1 MMIVLLQEYSTALR
15 YVRTFLQIEPGNQQ
29 VQKLETLIKKKMEKG
44 LYFCRNWY
52 FYLCNALSLRLW
64 EVKEC
69 MGAGLFTGKKVF
81 FCHQDAI
88 CIQAM
93 VSVYY
98 WGIVGH
104 NQKWHKPVI
113 CQEKPKLC
121 NTWKYKIIRPESSLS
136 LQTSFRAFS

>member
-1 MMIVLLQEYSTALR
+1 MLLQEYTTALR

-52 FYLCNALSLRLW
+52 FYLFYTLSLRLL
-64 EVKEC
+64 EVKEYI
-69 MGAGLFTGKKVF
+69 GAGLFMGKKVF
-81 FCHQDAI
+81 FCYQGAI
-88 CIQAM
+88 CIQGM

-98 WGIVGH
+98 WGILGQQPKMTQV
-104 NQKWHKPVI
+104 

-121 NTWKYKIIRPESSLS
+121 
-136 LQTSFRAFS
+136 